1 MKNLIFKNPIWSALA
16 IAFTIVVL
24 YARLVEP
31 IWIEVTRHSIRA
43 EIKKPLL
50 IAHISDLHIRSI
62 GHRESK
68 ILQILETEKP
78 DVVLVTGDSVTDNGN
93 YHSVN
98 DFLGKIRAPLGVW
111 TVDGNWEHWR
121 PSKDV
126 GITQSPNIRH
136 LKNAAAKLTEK
147 VWIVGLD
154 DEFAGNPD
162 LAATID
168 VPNSAFKIGLFHSPS
183 FFEKAFKHFEL
194 ALAGHTHGG
203 QIRIPF
209 LPPVWLP
216 EGSGNFVAGWYKRG
230 RSQMYVSRGLGN
242 SILEV
247 RFFCR
252 PEVALIKLEQ

>member
-1 MKNLIFKNPIWSALA
+1 M
-16 IAFTIVVL
+16 T
-24 YARLVEP
+24 
-31 IWIEVTRHSIRA
+31 
-43 EIKKPLL
+43 
-50 IAHISDLHIRSI
+50 
-62 GHRESK
+62 
-68 ILQILETEKP
+68 
-78 DVVLVTGDSVTDNGN
+78 
-93 YHSVN
+93 
-98 DFLGKIRAPLGVW
+98 
-111 TVDGNWEHWR
+111 
-121 PSKDV
+121 
-126 GITQSPNIRH
+126 
-136 LKNAAAKLTEK
+136 KLTEK

-252 PEVALIKLEQ
+252 PEVALIKIEP